1 MGTLHSQSHNLI
13 ATKMSAPSRA
23 ATLLIAERFGPTLQG
38 EGPSIGQ
45 PALFIRLS
53 RCNLSCTWCDTP
65 YTWDTK
71 RFDLRQQSDRVL
83 VTDLVTWALDHPVT
97 LIVITGGEPLLQ
109 QRHLSALTEPLLQ
122 AGRRVEIETNGT
134 VAPDPALLVD
144 GLRFNVSPKLA
155 NAGLSS
161 DMRLKAAALETL
173 AASGRAVFKFVACD
187 VADLDEIAEI
197 AERFSM
203 KQVWVMPEGVTPDDV
218 LGGALALAE
227 AVIARGWSLSPRLH
241 VLLWGDERGR

>member
-1 MGTLHSQSHNLI
+1 MI
-13 ATKMSAPSRA
+13 AATVSTPSRA
-23 ATLLIAERFGPTLQG
+23 PALLIAERFGPTLQG

-65 YTWDTK
+65 YTWDTT

-83 VTDLVTWALDHPVT
+83 VTDLVAWALDHPVP

-109 QRHLSALTEPLLQ
+109 QHHLPALAEPLLQ
-122 AGRRVEIETNGT
+122 ADRRLEIETNGT
-134 VAPDPALLVD
+134 VVPDPALLTD

-155 NAGLSS
+155 NSGLTA
-161 DMRLKAAALETL
+161 DMRIKAAALEAL
-173 AASGRAVFKFVACD
+173 SASGQAVFKFVTRD
-187 VADLDEIAEI
+187 IADLDEIAEL
-197 AERFSM
+197 AERFAM
-203 KQVWVMPEGVTPDDV
+203 KQVWVMPEGITTGHN
-218 LGGALALAE
+218 LGRAQLLAE
-227 AVIARGWSLSPRLH
+227 AVISRGWSLSLRLH